1 MPSGDDRWTTSR
13 ASRLHMGLRRENK
26 VTHGGAIRD
35 GIPPTPKNDRW
46 TPCPAETGI
55 VRGRPRVGALFPRD
69 GAVAG
74 RPPRI
79 KPEDGGRLDIGP
91 EKMSEGPHAQRSVPV
106 IRDASVRGD
115 MTSPSRRLGDAAKL
129 PYVFTMS
136 KTGRPEIAMS
146 RGNMNKIGTFIRKST
161 TLLGGT
167 RRTGENAAPR
177 RRPVSARGG

>member
-35 GIPPTPKNDRW
+35 GIPPTTKNDRW

-115 MTSPSRRLGDAAKL
+115 MTSPSRRLGDAAKAA
-129 PYVFTMS
+129 VRIHDV
-136 KTGRPEIAMS
+136 KDRPPRDRNVPRQYEQNRNFCSEVNDLI
-146 RGNMNKIGTFIRKST
+146 
-161 TLLGGT
+161 GGT